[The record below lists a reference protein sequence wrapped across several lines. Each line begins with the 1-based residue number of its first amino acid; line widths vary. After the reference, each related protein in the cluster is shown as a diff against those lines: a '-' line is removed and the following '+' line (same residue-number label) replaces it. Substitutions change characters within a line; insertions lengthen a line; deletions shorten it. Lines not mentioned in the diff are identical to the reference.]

1 MKFILLGATAF
12 AALAWSRVPTPSPTP
27 TPTPT
32 RTHVVRMQG
41 GRFAPY
47 EITIQ
52 QGDTVRFVLGSGGP
66 HNVAF
71 REIKGEAA
79 ERLRKRMTDTIGTLS
94 GPLLLTPGET
104 YDIVFTDVPSGVYP
118 YWCIPHFSMGQMGA
132 ITVK

>member
-1 MKFILLGATAF
+1 MKFMLLGAATV
-12 AALAWSRVPTPSPTP
+12 AALAWSSAPTP
-27 TPTPT
+27 TSTAA

-47 EITIQ
+47 DITIA
-52 QGDTVRFVLGSGGP
+52 QGDTVKFVLGSGGP

-71 REIKGEAA
+71 RETKGEAA

-94 GPLLLTPGET
+94 GPLVLSPGES
-104 YDIVFTDVPSGVYP
+104 YSIVFTDVLPGAYP
-118 YWCIPHFSMGQMGA
+118 YWCMPHLAMGQMGS

>member
-1 MKFILLGATAF
+1 MMKVFLAGIVTVAS
-12 AALAWSRVPTPSPTP
+12 LAWSSAPTP

-32 RTHVVRMQG
+32 PIRSHVVRMQG

-47 EITIQ
+47 EITIA

-71 REIKGEAA
+71 LETKGEAA

-94 GPLLLTPGET
+94 GPLLVIPGES
-104 YDIVFTDVPSGVYP
+104 YVVVFKDVVSGTYP
-118 YWCIPHFSMGQMGA
+118 YWCVPHLGMGQMGS
-132 ITVK
+132 IIVK